1 MTQTFPL
8 ALADA
13 TSALEAAGP
22 DDVAFDGGFFAGA
35 LAEVVGSLGATAD
48 FAEAEA
54 GALVAAGEALGVD
67 VAAGTIVLSLSDFL
81 LPLFLVDVL
90 AGALAAAGALEDP
103 VLAGEDPVLAGEELS
118 AAPDFLLFFLLLVDG
133 AEVSLDPA
141 AVVGSNDFL
150 LLPVE
155 VEDVE
160 DASAAPEEAVLSA
173 LAVFLLLEFLD
184 FVPAAL
190 LSAEVVD

>member
-1 MTQTFPL
+1 
-8 ALADA
+8 
-13 TSALEAAGP
+13 
-22 DDVAFDGGFFAGA
+22 
-35 LAEVVGSLGATAD
+35 VVGSLGAAAD

-90 AGALAAAGALEDP
+90 AGALASAGALEDP